1 MTTFTTSSVTRITA
15 EPPSTR
21 NERTYVLA
29 PSPSVVTVQPSSVV
43 VVLSAAVVVRAG
55 DGAADVRVGSV
66 VRLDVR
72 VVVALGSGSG
82 SGSAVGVVLGGG
94 AGAGAASPESRSWS
108 TETSE
113 LSSGV
118 AVRST
123 GSMATEASAT
133 LETVAAHQPS
143 TGAIRGDRTGP

>member
-1 MTTFTTSSVTRITA
+1 MTTLTLSSVTRITA

-21 NERTYVLA
+21 NERTYDLL

-43 VVLSAAVVVRAG
+43 VVLSAGVVVVVVRDG
-55 DGAADVRVGSV
+55 DGVAEVRAGSEVGF
-66 VRLDVR
+66 RVR

-82 SGSAVGVVLGGG
+82 CAVGDVLGGG
-94 AGAGAASPESRSWS
+94 SGEGPAWPESRNWS
-108 TETSE
+108 TETSA

-133 LETVAAHQPS
+133 LVTVAAHQPS
-143 TGAIRGDRTGP
+143 TGARGDRTRP